1 MLQRNASHQSLGAFI
16 NINGLPIAVFL
27 QFGMLFDHI
36 VSYIKGL
43 VSYQEKCVVR
53 RVSPNKYIH
62 MYIY

>member
-16 NINGLPIAVFL
+16 NINDLSIAEFF

-43 VSYQEKCVVR
+43 MSYQEKCVVR
-53 RVSPNKYIH
+53 CVSPNKYIH